1 MAFDDSLFYS
11 VEFDDKDRELS
22 EDISQ
27 EAYRLGKVLY
37 KLPKGKAKQIA
48 FERLKECTMWAN
60 TALVLQELKED

>member
-1 MAFDDSLFYS
+1 MAFDDNLFCS

-37 KLPKGKAKQIA
+37 NLPKGKAKQIA

>member
-1 MAFDDSLFYS
+1 MAFDDNLFYS

-37 KLPKGKAKQIA
+37 KLPKGKVKQIA

-60 TALVLQELKED
+60 TALALQELKED

>member
-1 MAFDDSLFYS
+1 MAFDDNLFYS

-22 EDISQ
+22 KNISQ

-60 TALVLQELKED
+60 TALALQELKED